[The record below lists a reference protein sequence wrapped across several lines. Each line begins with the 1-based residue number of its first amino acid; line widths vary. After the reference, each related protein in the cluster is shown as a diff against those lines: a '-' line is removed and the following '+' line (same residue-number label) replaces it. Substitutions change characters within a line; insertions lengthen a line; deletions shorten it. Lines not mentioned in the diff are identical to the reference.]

1 MADISKIT
9 LPTGDTYDI
18 KDETARTDIS
28 GKVSKTGDTMTANLT
43 ISPGGIVLNDTGTSS
58 SNITPGLTLKNAQGV
73 SINLKTNGYNG
84 VVPGNY
90 TPYVVFSTGSTTQ
103 NGVIL
108 KGVAIPLSNTDAANK
123 QYVDNAFQA
132 NDAMLFKGTIGTG
145 GTVTTLPDTH
155 SQGWTYKVIT
165 AGTYAGKQCEIG
177 DMIIC
182 VVDGTAANNDDWTV
196 VQSNIDGAVTGPT
209 SSVNG
214 NIAVFDGTTGKV
226 VKDGGIT
233 VSGLSTATNWTNG
246 TGTGSVK
253 LAGTA
258 SGAHSVA
265 EGEET
270 LASGTDSHAEGFES
284 YATSQCAHA
293 EGDGTSASGYAS
305 HAEGNG
311 SVASGS
317 NSHAEGYG
325 TVANH
330 KSQHTFGEYNTEDVN
345 SNGATLRG
353 TYVEMVGN
361 GTSATNRSNA
371 RTLDWEGNEVLSGS
385 IMVNNAVTLQFNT
398 TTNALDF
405 IFA

>member
-9 LPTGDTYDI
+9 LPTGDTYNI
-18 KDETARTDIS
+18 KDETARADIS
-28 GKVSKTGDTMTANLT
+28 GKVNKTGDTMTANLT

-73 SINLKTNGYNG
+73 SINLKTNGYDG
-84 VVPGNY
+84 AVPGNY

-108 KGVAIPLSNTDAANK
+108 KGVALPSSNTDAANK

-145 GTVTTLPDTH
+145 GTVTTLPNTH

-196 VQSNIDGAVTGPT
+196 VQSNIDGAVTGPA
-209 SSVNG
+209 SSMDG
-214 NIAVFDGTTGKV
+214 NIAVFDGTSGKV
-226 VKDGGIT
+226 IKNGIA

-246 TGTGSVK
+246 TGSGSVK
-253 LAGTA
+253 LGGVA
-258 SGAHSVA
+258 SGNYSVA
-265 EGEET
+265 EGIDTE
-270 LASGTDSHAEGFES
+270 ASGDCSHAEGEAS
-284 YATSQCAHA
+284 YA
-293 EGDGTSASGYAS
+293 SGECS
-305 HAEGNG
+305 HAEGESSAEG
-311 SVASGS
+311 AY
-317 NSHAEGYG
+317 SHAEGLG

-330 KSQHTFGEYNTEDVN
+330 RSQHVFGEYNTEDVN
-345 SNGATLRG
+345 SNGSTLRG

-361 GTSATNRSNA
+361 GTGRANRANA
-371 RTLDWEGNEVLSGS
+371 RTLDWSGNEVLSGS
-385 IMVNNAVTLQFNT
+385 MTVNNAVTLQFNT